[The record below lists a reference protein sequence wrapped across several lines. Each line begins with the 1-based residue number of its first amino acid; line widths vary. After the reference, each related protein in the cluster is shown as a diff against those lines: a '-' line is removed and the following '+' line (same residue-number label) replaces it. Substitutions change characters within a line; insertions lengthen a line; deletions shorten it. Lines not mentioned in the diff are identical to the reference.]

1 MPERGGRNVRPVL
14 FRTPHLHDMTKK
26 TILTFLLPVVFAVTA
41 MAQTPDDVLRE
52 NLEQHVRTLASDD
65 MRGRLAGSEDAAAA
79 AAYISSQFEEIGLF
93 PGADDNGTKSYLQRF
108 ELYKK
113 HYANVV
119 GFIPGSD
126 PELRDEYIVLG
137 AHYDH
142 LGYKVRGNDT
152 IVYHGADDNASG
164 VAVLIETARMLK
176 EREGELAR
184 TVIIA
189 AFDAEEAGLYGSE
202 AMANYMN
209 IDNVAFMASIDMVGW
224 LRESGELRIYN
235 LRTIENGM
243 SFIEGIPCP
252 SGLNIRPEHGRGSI
266 FTGSDHDSFA
276 MNGIPSI
283 LFTTGTKSPYHKP
296 EDTADKIDYDGLEL
310 IAQYIT
316 GMTMDIAT
324 REYIAPSSD
333 SSLNFSITN
342 EFTNTPTRYHLFEYG
357 INASLGS
364 SSLHY
369 PGSSV
374 RGRDRFSW
382 NAGAFVQCNFKYSS
396 LSLRAD
402 VLYNHRT
409 FRYPQ
414 VNGSGELVI
423 DNTHNKLVSPALTVP
438 VNLLLRTGNYDS
450 RSYGY
455 IGVGGYYSY
464 IFDARLNGS
473 SISHNSHEGGI
484 SMTVGVNIW
493 HVGLGC
499 TAYFPLSRMMPDGIN
514 MRGNSCFFSVY
525 YKF

>member
-1 MPERGGRNVRPVL
+1 M
-14 FRTPHLHDMTKK
+14 
-26 TILTFLLPVVFAVTA
+26 VFTAAA
-41 MAQTPDDVLRE
+41 MAQTHDSLKE
-52 NLEQHVRTLASDD
+52 NLEQHVRILASDD
-65 MRGRLAGSEDAAAA
+65 MRGRLAGSADAAAA
-79 AAYISSQFEEIGLF
+79 AGYISSQFEEIGLF

-108 ELYKK
+108 ELYRNR
-113 HYANVV
+113 YANVV
-119 GFIPGSD
+119 GFIPGSN
-126 PELRDEYIVLG
+126 PELRDEYIILG

-176 EREGELAR
+176 RHEDELAR

-235 LRTIENGM
+235 LRTLENGM
-243 SFIEGIPCP
+243 SFIDGIPCP
-252 SGLNIRPEHGRGSI
+252 SGLNIRPEHSRGSI
-266 FTGSDHDSFA
+266 FTGSDHDSFS

-283 LFTTGTKSPYHKP
+283 LLTTGTKSPYHKP

-316 GMTMDIAT
+316 GMAMDLAT
-324 REYIAPSSD
+324 REYIASAAESGTD
-333 SSLNFSITN
+333 FNIISEITD
-342 EFTNTPTRYHLFEYG
+342 TPTRYRLFECG

-364 SSLHY
+364 SSLRY

-382 NAGAFVQCNFKYSS
+382 NAGAFVQCNFKYAP

-409 FRYPQ
+409 FLHPQ
-414 VNGSGELVI
+414 MNGSGELII
-423 DNTHNKLVSPALTVP
+423 DNTRSKLVSPALTVP
-438 VNLLLRTGNYDS
+438 VNLLLRTGSYDS
-450 RSYGY
+450 RSYAY
-455 IGVGGYYSY
+455 IGIGGYYSY
-464 IFDARLNGS
+464 IFDACLNGS
-473 SISHNSHEGGI
+473 SISHNRHEGGI